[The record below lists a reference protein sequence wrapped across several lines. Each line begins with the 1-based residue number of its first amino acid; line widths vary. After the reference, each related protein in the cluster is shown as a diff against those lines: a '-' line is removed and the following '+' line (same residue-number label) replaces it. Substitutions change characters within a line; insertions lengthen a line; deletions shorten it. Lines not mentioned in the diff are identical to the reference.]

1 MFVEVLCMASA
12 VRFKK
17 THERFYCS
25 VRCLPSFLLRVTKWS
40 RMWFGMV
47 WEKAEGPPRVF
58 QDSSLIR
65 QASYWFLEGRLGRN
79 DCLVSSPLGHPS
91 WQEGSYRFRWGL
103 ENKWSNSHILGIWYW
118 YVIVAL
124 SDSQPSPKT
133 WSFQEHRQQEAAS
146 HFTQISSSREIT
158 GAHNK
163 SNSTNRQWEL
173 KAGSEPK
180 CLEPTAGGLLWP
192 PAVSSDDLQQKTCH
206 CWLACFNAHLFRLNR
221 TLSTPAREVW

>member
-12 VRFKK
+12 VVSRRVMKDF
-17 THERFYCS
+17 TVPSGVCHLSCFE
-25 VRCLPSFLLRVTKWS
+25 LPSEAGCG
-40 RMWFGMV
+40 FGMV

-65 QASYWFLEGRLGRN
+65 QASCWFLQGRLGRN
-79 DCLVSSPLGHPS
+79 DCLVSSPSGHPS

-103 ENKWSNSHILGIWYW
+103 VIKWSNSHVLGIWYW
-118 YVIVAL
+118 YVIIAL

-158 GAHNK
+158 GAQKQFYKHTMGIK
-163 SNSTNRQWEL
+163 GMEWAEVLRAHCRRTSLTSCCQQW
-173 KAGSEPK
+173 
-180 CLEPTAGGLLWP
+180 WP
-192 PAVSSDDLQQKTCH
+192 VAKDTSL
-206 CWLACFNAHLFRLNR
+206 LACLFQC
-221 TLSTPAREVW
+221 TSVQT